1 MKSRYVVIASWGTCM
16 CISVVI
22 APNFNLCRLH
32 IQLTP
37 QAVLHWWAQRPVHFR
52 FQISRRSLHVLFHSS
67 DYWDSW
73 CFISECSKLIRVVL
87 FSLLCVSS
95 LSARMKEARGAGTSH
110 ISILWVFVK
119 ILQCLEL
126 SRAKHCPV
134 YAVELSNKLINYQ
147 RGVRPTQMQPLL
159 DEINYRYYNGLSGS
173 IYGPLL
179 ELLRLK
185 E

>member
-1 MKSRYVVIASWGTCM
+1 MLKFCSVWSYPGRNTAPYMQLSFLMKSRYVVIASWGTCM

-110 ISILWVFVK
+110 ISILWVFDK
-119 ILQCLEL
+119 IF
-126 SRAKHCPV
+126 
-134 YAVELSNKLINYQ
+134 AVF
-147 RGVRPTQMQPLL
+147 GVIQGETLPR
-159 DEINYRYYNGLSGS
+159 ICSWAF
-173 IYGPLL
+173 
-179 ELLRLK
+179 
-185 E
+185 